1 MLFFSFFDFSNRDGV
16 DGKVKNEERKR
27 RKGVCVGVVWA
38 TLVAMVLAM
47 VVAMVGARM
56 LQAMWVHVVLMVWR
70 KVVVLVLFL

>member
-1 MLFFSFFDFSNRDGV
+1 MLFFSFFDFSNLDGV

-38 TLVAMVLAM
+38 TLVAMV
-47 VVAMVGARM
+47 VAMVGARM
-56 LQAMWVHVVLMVWR
+56 LQAMWVHVVLNVWR